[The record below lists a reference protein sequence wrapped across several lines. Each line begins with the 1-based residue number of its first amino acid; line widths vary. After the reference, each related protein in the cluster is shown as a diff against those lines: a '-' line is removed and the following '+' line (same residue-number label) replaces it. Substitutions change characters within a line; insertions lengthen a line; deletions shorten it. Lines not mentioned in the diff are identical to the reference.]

1 MRNNLRAL
9 RAITKGNLWFFAFIF
24 SIALT
29 VVVADTHV
37 SHVAA
42 LERGRSEGSA
52 GLVISYL
59 LAWPGVA
66 IFMMLLADGMYEE
79 QRFSKHLFARSTLGG
94 LLPVLVNY
102 GFVLLVSKLSYPWNS
117 FVAVSAIPTAVIVPM
132 GVFALAIAERWPFSI
147 LPQARHEKQRS
158 A

>member
-1 MRNNLRAL
+1 MSINLRAL

-24 SIALT
+24 SIVLT
-29 VVVADTHV
+29 GVVADTHV
-37 SHVAA
+37 THAAA
-42 LERGRSEGSA
+42 LARGRSEVGA

-66 IFMMLLADGMYEE
+66 IFMMLLADGMYED

-94 LLPVLVNY
+94 ILPVLVNY
-102 GFVLLVSKLSYPWNS
+102 GFVLLVSKLPYPWNS
-117 FVAVSAIPTAVIVPM
+117 FVAVSAIPTAVIVPL

-147 LPQARHEKQRS
+147 LPKVRHEQKRS